1 MTALIRR
8 RGLRGV
14 LVTAIAL
21 ASLFAIV
28 GSAIVL
34 GTGQG
39 SIAGVRAATAAY
51 HDLAVA
57 EAAGY
62 GEFYVCTDENGG
74 AGAMGQ
80 HYVKGALVGDPAIN
94 ALTPEALIYEPRRGG
109 GYRLVGVE
117 YVTFKEAWDATHGAP
132 PSLFGR
138 NFALVGAGN
147 RYCLPPFYQL
157 HVWLWRPNPSGM
169 FNDWNPKVSCR
180 GQGDPA

>member
-8 RGLRGV
+8 RGMRGV
-14 LVTAIAL
+14 LVTSVAV
-21 ASLFAIV
+21 ASLLAVV

-39 SIAGVRAATAAY
+39 SIAGVRAATAAF
-51 HDLAVA
+51 HDRAVA

-62 GEFYVCTDENGG
+62 GPFYVCTDENSG

-80 HYVKGALVGDPAIN
+80 HYVNGALVGDPAIN
-94 ALTPEALIYEPRRGG
+94 ALTPEAVIYEPRRGG

-117 YVTFKEAWDATHGAP
+117 YVTFKAAWDASHSAP
-132 PSLFGR
+132 PALFGR

-147 RYCLPPFYQL
+147 RYGLPPFYQL